1 MFVDGRSRGLT
12 YANIHIVQL
21 CRGIA
26 VVSKLAQLAVLPP
39 SVVLTA
45 HANDGVQHLDVTA
58 AVGVT
63 EAFAVLQK
71 GERDGAVFRVS
82 VRVVSVPS
90 HARFGWPETAEGWQT
105 LLWMQ
110 PAVLDVRSRRDERRS
125 GVVIRKFAS
134 STPKR
139 WRK

>member
-1 MFVDGRSRGLT
+1 MFVDGRSKGLT

-58 AVGVT
+58 AIGVT
-63 EAFAVLQK
+63 EAFAILQK

-82 VRVVSVPS
+82 VSESCWCHRM
-90 HARFGWPETAEGWQT
+90 RG
-105 LLWMQ
+105 
-110 PAVLDVRSRRDERRS
+110 LDGLKQQKDGGHRNGCSQRC
-125 GVVIRKFAS
+125 
-134 STPKR
+134 
-139 WRK
+139 